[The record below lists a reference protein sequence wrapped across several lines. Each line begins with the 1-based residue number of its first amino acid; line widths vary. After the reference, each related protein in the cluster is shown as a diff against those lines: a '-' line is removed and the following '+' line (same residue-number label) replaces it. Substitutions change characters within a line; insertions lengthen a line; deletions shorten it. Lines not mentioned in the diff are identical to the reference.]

1 MKELRADLRLD
12 VAVRLRHLHLAS
24 CGLHHAAACRGAS
37 TTPPPLSC
45 HDHIPT
51 QFRPKQT
58 ISSARAARSLVQP
71 LKVGAPCG
79 TSCRRHRTEPTQL
92 GPGGAF
98 LGSLGGTAR
107 HRFFGRPSLEGLRT
121 DKKHRHSVRR
131 GPSALC
137 FESSRAR
144 PKAGLL
150 AALRGRR
157 LLAATGDF
165 FSLCL

>member
-1 MKELRADLRLD
+1 MLQFVCDTCTWL
-12 VAVRLRHLHLAS
+12 
-24 CGLHHAAACRGAS
+24 AAACTMPRLAEGAS

-121 DKKHRHSVRR
+121 DKKT
-131 GPSALC
+131 PSFRSARALC
-137 FESSRAR
+137 PLLRVFEGQAQGRAACGFARTSAPSRDR
-144 PKAGLL
+144 RFLQSVSL
-150 AALRGRR
+150 TYRG
-157 LLAATGDF
+157 A
-165 FSLCL
+165 